1 MDYKFLIEQNE
12 EYQDLYKKYNQIL
25 EEKRKAL
32 TKVNNE
38 TLKGMDLEKLDYTQL
53 KELMDLMGYNVDD
66 KLKDR
71 LNKVYLLKK
80 PYTNKVVEKMDFL
93 NEEKKIQLDVNL
105 SYFKNRY
112 MTHAFWS
119 KITYKKDV
127 EDKIVKILLEDDLIR
142 LDHRVRCPKC
152 GNYLALLKEKD
163 INYIKE
169 FDELKL
175 KIKEYEKSN
184 KDENSEELE
193 KLYDRYYDIEEG
205 DNPLYRYCCECNE
218 ENEFED
224 LKDILKYS
232 MDAYYIK

>member
-1 MDYKFLIEQNE
+1 
-12 EYQDLYKKYNQIL
+12 
-25 EEKRKAL
+25 
-32 TKVNNE
+32 
-38 TLKGMDLEKLDYTQL
+38 
-53 KELMDLMGYNVDD
+53 
-66 KLKDR
+66 
-71 LNKVYLLKK
+71 
-80 PYTNKVVEKMDFL
+80 
-93 NEEKKIQLDVNL
+93 
-105 SYFKNRY
+105 

-127 EDKIVKILLEDDLIR
+127 EDKIVKILLEDNLII

-152 GNYLALLKEKD
+152 GNYLTLLKEAD
-163 INYIKE
+163 LNYIKE

-224 LKDILKYS
+224 LKDILKHS
-232 MDAYYIK
+232 MNAYYIK

>member
-1 MDYKFLIEQNE
+1 MGYKFLMEQNK
-12 EYQDLYKKYNQIL
+12 EYQYLYKKYNQIL

-32 TKVNNE
+32 IKVNNE
-38 TLKGMDLEKLDYTQL
+38 VLEEMDLEKFDYVQL
-53 KELMDLMGYNVDD
+53 KELMDLMSYNVDY
-66 KLKDR
+66 KLKDK
-71 LNKVYLLKK
+71 LNEVYLSKK
-80 PYTNKVVEKMDFL
+80 PYTNKIVEKMDFL
-93 NEEKKIQLDVNL
+93 NQEKKIRLDVNL

-127 EDKIVKILLEDDLIR
+127 EDKIVKILLEDNLIR

-152 GNYLALLKEKD
+152 GNYLTLLKEAD
-163 INYIKE
+163 LNYIKE

-224 LKDILKYS
+224 LKDILKHS
-232 MDAYYIK
+232 MNAYYIK